1 MGYLLALKADELSL
15 QSLVA
20 RRLSRLI
27 QGLTS
32 NGDSGLS
39 LDQIIILLS
48 YIFGCLSIP
57 DL

>member
-1 MGYLLALKADELSL
+1 MGYLLALKTDELSL

-48 YIFGCLSIP
+48 YIFGCLRIP